1 MVTVSSPRKPSCA
14 PRMKATAT
22 IQASVTGMRNF
33 QPKRMNWSYRM
44 RGSVPRSHTKN
55 HMNIHI
61 LRVNHSRPHQP
72 PANVPSPMAE
82 MSGGAAGP
90 PRNIVVASAETVN
103 MLTYS
108 PRKNIA
114 NVIAEYSVWKPPTS
128 SPSPSARSKGR
139 RLVSPTMVMT

>member
-1 MVTVSSPRKPSCA
+1 MKLHSLAVNQSS
-14 PRMKATAT
+14 
-22 IQASVTGMRNF
+22 
-33 QPKRMNWSYRM
+33 
-44 RGSVPRSHTKN
+44 
-55 HMNIHI
+55 
-61 LRVNHSRPHQP
+61 PHQP
-72 PANVPSPMAE
+72 PLNMPSLMAA
-82 MSGGAAGP
+82 MKGGAFQP

-114 NVIAEYSVWKPPTS
+114 KRIEEYSVWNPPVS